1 MQFTQYRVE
10 LLMENLFADTNI
22 FGIAVDSEDD
32 RREDVWATLDQVSN
46 EDYRFFTSEIV
57 LAEIQENPHRLTREK
72 EEDLVDIIVDEVLE
86 LSEDVIELSDR
97 LVEEVDI
104 GIIDSQ
110 ILATAVLNECIFW
123 TGDYELLNEETV
135 TEITKVV
142 EEFDSELEFEYM
154 IE

>member
-1 MQFTQYRVE
+1 
-10 LLMENLFADTNI
+10 MENLFADTNI

>member
-1 MQFTQYRVE
+1 
-10 LLMENLFADTNI
+10 MENLFADTNI
-22 FGIAVDSEDD
+22 FGIAVDSEDE
-32 RREDVWATLDQVSN
+32 RREDVWDTLDQVSN
-46 EDYRFFTSEIV
+46 EDYRLFTSEIV
-57 LAEIQENPHRLTREK
+57 LAEIQENPHKLTREK
-72 EEDLVDIIVDEVLE
+72 EEDLVDIVVDEVLE

-97 LVEEVDI
+97 LVEEAGV

-142 EEFDSELEFEYM
+142 EEFDSELEFEYI

>member
-1 MQFTQYRVE
+1 
-10 LLMENLFADTNI
+10 MENLFADTNI

-32 RREDVWATLDQVSN
+32 RRENVWETLDQVSN
-46 EDYRFFTSEIV
+46 GVYKFFTSEIV
-57 LAEIQENPHRLTREK
+57 LAEIQENPHQPTREK
-72 EEDLVDIIVDEVLE
+72 EEGLADTVVDEVLE
-86 LSEDVIELSDR
+86 LSEDVIELSDK
-97 LVEEVDI
+97 LVEEAGI

-135 TEITKVV
+135 AEITEVV
-142 EEFDSELEFEYM
+142 KEFDSELEFEYM

>member
-1 MQFTQYRVE
+1 MRFTQYRVE

-57 LAEIQENPHRLTREK
+57 LAEIQDNPHKLTREK
-72 EEDLVDIIVDEVLE
+72 EEDLVDIVVDDVLE
-86 LSEDVIELSDR
+86 LSEDVIELSDK
-97 LVEEVDI
+97 LVEEAGI

-135 TEITKVV
+135 VEITEVV